1 MFKVTV
7 EGQSFEASAN
17 ETILQAA
24 ERSSFLL
31 PQHCR
36 VGSCGQCQCRVLSGA
51 VQPLTDPTYT
61 LEKKAITENEI
72 LLCQSRAKSDLSLHY
87 SHRTYPVVRRAAA
100 PISTIL
106 PDVHEPQVRAKWWDY
121 LKFSSHLIIGITSA
135 MALLLGG
142 MWISACLC
150 FVIAFYV
157 LGDRHFGHD
166 HATVSYEMP
175 RLLDVQLYASLPVMV
190 LVIVA
195 LLWQFSPN
203 DVLGIGKFVM
213 SFFSLDIL
221 GNKANSG
228 WGSYISGLLL
238 TGLMI
243 GMIATIPAHELIHR
257 TWHRTSMFVGRW
269 LLAFSFD
276 TSFSVEHVYG
286 HHRYVATSADPATAP
301 RGRSVYRHILRSTWE
316 GNKSAWKIE
325 QKRLRRLGYWAFSW
339 HNRVLRGYLMSLA
352 LVLVVG
358 NLFGWFGVLT
368 FSIAGSLGKCMLE
381 IVNYMEHYGLVRV
394 PGQPVA
400 PRHSW
405 NCTQRL
411 SSWSMYQLTRHSHHH
426 AQGEVPFYK
435 LHPLP
440 DAPHMITGYLGTLLL
455 TLIPPLWFRLMQP
468 KLACWDEQYA
478 TMAER
483 KLLQRKN
490 NSM

>member
-1 MFKVTV
+1 M
-7 EGQSFEASAN
+7 EGQSFWARAD

-24 ERSSFLL
+24 ERSGFLL

-51 VQPLTDPTYT
+51 VQALTDPAYT
-61 LEKKAITENEI
+61 LDKQAISENEI
-72 LLCQSRAKSDLSLHY
+72 LLCQSRAKSDLSLAY
-87 SHRTYPVVRRAAA
+87 SHRTYPVVRKGAV
-100 PISTIL
+100 PVEVIL
-106 PDVHEPQVRAKWWDY
+106 PDVQVPQVQATWWDY
-121 LKFSSHLIIGITSA
+121 LKFSSHLLIGMTSA
-135 MALLLGG
+135 LALFLGG
-142 MWISACLC
+142 VWIPACLC
-150 FVIAFYV
+150 VVVVFYV
-157 LGDRHFGHD
+157 FGDHFFGHD
-166 HATVSYEMP
+166 HDTLSYKRP
-175 RLLDVQLYASLPVMV
+175 KWLDVQLYASLPVIV
-190 LVIVA
+190 LVTFA
-195 LLWQFSPN
+195 LLWQFSPD
-203 DVLGIGKFVM
+203 DVFGAGQFIM
-213 SFFSLDIL
+213 SFSSVDVV
-221 GNKANSG
+221 GNKVNTS
-228 WGSYISGLLL
+228 WWHYVSGLLL

-257 TWHRTSMFVGRW
+257 TWHSTSMAVGRW

-286 HHRYVATSADPATAP
+286 HHRYVATKADPATAP
-301 RGRSVYRHILRSTWE
+301 RGRHVYWHIIRSTWE

-325 QKRLRRLGYWAFSW
+325 QKRLRRLGYSLLSW
-339 HNRVLRGYLMSLA
+339 RNRVLRGYLMSLA

-358 NLFGWFGVLT
+358 KWFGWGGVIT
-368 FSIAGSLGKCMLE
+368 FVIAGSLGKCMLE

-440 DAPHMITGYLGTLLL
+440 NAPHMVTGYLGTLLL

-468 KLACWDEQYA
+468 KLTQWDEQYA
-478 TMAER
+478 TAAEL
-483 KLLQRKN
+483 KLLQRQ
-490 NSM
+490 NSKL